1 MNKPP
6 ALKNIIKSVHHVHH
20 LRKHMQSKNE
30 FISDL
35 SVVAFTVPSPQ
46 ECVAAIRIKDPAVVG
61 FLTPFASVVLI

>member
-1 MNKPP
+1 
-6 ALKNIIKSVHHVHH
+6 
-20 LRKHMQSKNE
+20 MQSKNE

-61 FLTPFASVVLI
+61 FSLRLPQWCSSDASSLTHMQPIPSNWTF